1 MVGKNKEKLKKSRR
15 QNRLERQRKKNK
27 TYGGTLNEAGR

>member
-15 QNRLERQRKKNK
+15 QNRLERQNK
-27 TYGGTLNEAGR
+27 TYGGTLNEAER